1 MADIFAAVDLT
12 TVAAFIVATGIIII
26 GIAMSE
32 KGIGISKRN
41 VRKA

>member
-26 GIAMSE
+26 GISMSE